1 MGQMSANPFAK
12 PINFALV
19 TKLAKLNIQDG
30 ALSLEE
36 VIIIFIMI

>member
-12 PINFALV
+12 PIEFAALV

-36 VIIIFIMI
+36 VIFYNDL